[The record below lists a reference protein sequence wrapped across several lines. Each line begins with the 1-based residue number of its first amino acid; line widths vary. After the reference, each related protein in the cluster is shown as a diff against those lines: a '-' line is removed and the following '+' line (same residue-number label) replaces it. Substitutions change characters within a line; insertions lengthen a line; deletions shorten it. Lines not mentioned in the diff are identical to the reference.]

1 MSLFTRI
8 SLPANSPF
16 GIAPAAWISRVT
28 AETLGKQTASPG
40 CFDEPAGDHA
50 RRRIPDRIDAGGER
64 RGLHVNPPRGR
75 LEREFDGRAEP
86 ARHRQAGYHPLVI
99 VSKIPFPRDTQVSST
114 SWPGKGSAANVISK
128 PDAAAGRRFTS
139 TSLVIISL
147 SCVFVRNV
155 SGRRILGI
163 HCWIP
168 EPPCQRGRGL
178 RRQVGRSTPCGAGQS
193 SRMLGVFYRSME
205 GGLRVFRVIARRRG
219 RERARNSHHEAL
231 L

>member
-1 MSLFTRI
+1 MSLFTRTP
-8 SLPANSPF
+8 LPANSPF

-147 SCVFVRNV
+147 SCVFVRNIPGDASSESIAGSRNHLV
-155 SGRRILGI
+155 SEAEAFAARLDGRPLVGPANRAE
-163 HCWIP
+163 CWGYFTAP
-168 EPPCQRGRGL
+168 W
-178 RRQVGRSTPCGAGQS
+178 
-193 SRMLGVFYRSME
+193 
-205 GGLRVFRVIARRRG
+205 RVVYG
-219 RERARNSHHEAL
+219 CSVS
-231 L
+231 